1 MMRLNRRGLLGLL
14 FFLFLS
20 AWAGAQPG
28 DTRYVCVPLA
38 NVHLNADASSEQ
50 VTQALMW
57 EPITVT
63 SERGRWCKV
72 FVADQYR
79 TDKGYPGWVLK
90 EQLQKAD
97 KPSAWWMVT
106 TAKVGLRQ
114 KPDAK
119 SALVSWAFLGTKVAA
134 STTPANGEWVAVQV
148 PGKSEP
154 LWALRKS
161 LVAVES
167 IERAREGAPLVATA
181 SLLTGTPYLW
191 GGMSSQGIDCSG
203 LTFTSYRLHGYSI
216 PRDADQQ
223 FQFGV
228 HVDPDALVAGDLLF
242 FGKDA
247 EHITHVGMF
256 IGDGKF
262 IQASSSLGG
271 VVVSVFGEAKFQS
284 RFQGARRILK

>member
-1 MMRLNRRGLLGLL
+1 MLHLQRRAFLAALLI
-14 FFLFLS
+14 LFLS
-20 AWAGAQPG
+20 SWGWAQSG
-28 DTRYVCVPLA
+28 DTRYVGVPLA
-38 NVHLNADASSEQ
+38 NVHLNPDASSEQ
-50 VTQALMW
+50 VTQALLW
-57 EPITVT
+57 EPVTVT

-72 FVADQYR
+72 FIADQYR
-79 TDKGYPGWVLK
+79 TDKGYPGWMLK

-97 KPSAWWMVT
+97 KPSSWWMVT
-106 TAKVGLRQ
+106 TSKVGLRQ
-114 KPDAK
+114 KADAK
-119 SALVSWAFLGTKVAA
+119 SPLLSWAYLGTKIAA
-134 STTPANGEWVAVQV
+134 SPLAPNGEWVAVSL
-148 PGKSEP
+148 PGRSEP
-154 LWALRKS
+154 LWATRKS
-161 LVAVES
+161 LVALAA
-167 IERAREGAPLVATA
+167 IERAKDGAPVVQTA

-223 FQFGV
+223 FLFGI
-228 HVDPDALVAGDLLF
+228 HVDPSDLVAGDLLF

-271 VVVSVFGEAKFQS
+271 VTVSVFGEPKFQS